1 MKAQLD
7 WRAYRNLEFG
17 TQQNPRKNIQKKPQP
32 TRISFYDIWQIAL
45 THLTMATEPRVW
57 KTQDETGQT
66 VWSAYDPRT
75 EKAIHQVSA
84 ERVRAWLHL

>member
-7 WRAYRNLEFG
+7 WQTYRNLELE
-17 TQQNPRKNIQKKPQP
+17 TQQNSRKNVQKKPQS

-45 THLTMATEPRVW
+45 AHLTMATEPKVW
-57 KTQDETGQT
+57 KTQDEAGQI

-75 EKAIHQVSA
+75 DKSIHQVSA
-84 ERVRAWLHL
+84 DRVRAWLRL